1 MARLVSLTTQQQD
14 FIKESYIKEIMSRV
28 KWQHRYGPE
37 IQVQKKSKQK
47 PKTQI
52 DIKLPII
59 KNSSMM
65 TRQEQQELKDIDQT
79 VNDFERR
86 ADMRPVSPKT
96 QSLLYQCRSRD
107 GKGRNEYL
115 RVRNQMK
122 PEEKY
127 FYPLTS
133 NWAYGWQIGNIDK
146 RQSPF
151 FRRCHI
157 VSDTFFRKNGVLLEI
172 HPRDVAS

>member
-37 IQVQKKSKQK
+37 IQVQEKSKQK

-59 KNSSMM
+59 NNSSMM
-65 TRQEQQELKDIDQT
+65 TRQEQQELKDIGQT
-79 VNDFERR
+79 VNDFERSQLTTITE

-133 NWAYGWQIGNIDK
+133 NWAYGWQIGRHEYNMML
-146 RQSPF
+146 QF
-151 FRRCHI
+151 
-157 VSDTFFRKNGVLLEI
+157 LL
-172 HPRDVAS
+172 